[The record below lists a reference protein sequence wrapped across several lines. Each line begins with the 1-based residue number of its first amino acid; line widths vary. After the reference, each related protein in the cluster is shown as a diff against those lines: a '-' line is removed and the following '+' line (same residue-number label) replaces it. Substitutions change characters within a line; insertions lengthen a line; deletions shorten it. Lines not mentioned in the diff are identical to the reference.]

1 MKTKKKYSLNVGA
14 NYNSKKDE
22 WDLSL
27 RVNIDLEQEN
37 DTNGLLDAH
46 EERYRLEEE
55 TD

>member
-27 RVNIDLEQEN
+27 GVNIDLEQEDDN
-37 DTNGLLDAH
+37 NILLEATEEGYKIEDETN
-46 EERYRLEEE
+46 
-55 TD
+55 